1 MQAWLSGARLT
12 EPRSLVRVHWAEN
25 KVGRE
30 APHTGNSRKHRKD
43 WTGRGQARMGWEERA
58 DGPSGLQYL
67 DVIHRSGRGQG
78 CEGPVVKLL
87 SRQRLEKTA

>member
-1 MQAWLSGARLT
+1 M
-12 EPRSLVRVHWAEN
+12 VRAHWAET

-30 APHTGNSRKHRKD
+30 APHTVNRVGSTRKSGGRWVTGKD
-43 WTGRGQARMGWEERA
+43 GLVKRA
-58 DGPSGLQYL
+58 DGPSGPQYL